1 MSIPTE
7 VKEQIYELVT
17 DLIADYDIV
26 LDDTETNGIMA
37 YLIEGDNYHIENDKI
52 YLSLYSILK
61 YWRDNK
67 IP

>member
-37 YLIEGDNYHIENDKI
+37 YLIEGNRYRMENDKI
-52 YLSLYSILK
+52 YISLYSVLK
-61 YWRDNK
+61 YWRDNETL
-67 IP
+67 